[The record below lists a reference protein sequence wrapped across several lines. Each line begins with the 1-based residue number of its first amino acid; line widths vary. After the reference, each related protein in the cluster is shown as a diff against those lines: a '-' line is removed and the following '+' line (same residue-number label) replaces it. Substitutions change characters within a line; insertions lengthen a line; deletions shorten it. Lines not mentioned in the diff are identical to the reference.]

1 MQKVNNL
8 IADKLCKLSSFLNHA
23 CKEFES
29 IAKQI
34 KEKNIRMSLRSFAIK
49 TKQYREELNS
59 ELRTLRVIKILN
71 RINYSQEIKSKPIAH
86 KHFTDKKIIELC
98 CNTEEYF
105 VKAYRSILNEY
116 FPYTGLRDMLIYQLS
131 GIKNAFRQLKLLK
144 SVMTSETPVSE
155 VLL

>member
-23 CKEFES
+23 CEEFES

-49 TKQYREELNS
+49 TKQYS
-59 ELRTLRVIKILN
+59 E
-71 RINYSQEIKSKPIAH
+71 EIKSKPIAH